1 MSFALIFLLVLS
13 AAPLGPADSSN
24 NGAEPQATRKI
35 PPDKAVIQFK
45 TPAGAVSFKHEQH
58 ATKYGVACEKCHHT
72 LQGKPQETPQAC
84 STCHLKAGTPKVP
97 SLRDAV
103 HKTCGECHKEQQTK
117 GKKAP
122 LASQCN
128 GCHVRGS

>member
-58 ATKYGVACEKCHHT
+58 ATKYGVACEKCHH
-72 LQGKPQETPQAC
+72 AC
-84 STCHLKAGTPKVP
+84 
-97 SLRDAV
+97 
-103 HKTCGECHKEQQTK
+103 
-117 GKKAP
+117 
-122 LASQCN
+122 
-128 GCHVRGS
+128 RGSRRKHPKLVLLVT